1 MTFELLEESSTTEI
15 KSTPE
20 KPTTTETKPATAPN
34 ERMYFDYGDE
44 KTTSHTILVNGA
56 RINAEPLV
64 LPTWIDSRS
73 SEMKRAEN
81 EAAEGANLEDE
92 EDLKN
97 IHDQLKKSDL
107 EGRAVGSM
115 AAIFREYGDQVAIAN
130 REVED
135 GKGSEKSGMDSSKLG
150 HQVDFTDKNN
160 LVFVIGH
167 NGKEK
172 MLSLL
177 GNVPNESIVGV
188 KMNFRMGPPLMEQN
202 YLSQNGDEQEIGFT
216 VRLTYSDDEGKEV
229 EAKKLF
235 FLFAKTENEIKNDT
249 QNNNLDDDGRDEE
262 LPLAAQLIHS

>member
-1 MTFELLEESSTTEI
+1 MNSENETSSAEVPKNLEMGTVVDNEQNLG
-15 KSTPE
+15 KSTAA
-20 KPTTTETKPATAPN
+20 KN
-34 ERMYFDYGDE
+34 ERMYFNYGNE
-44 KTTSHTILVNGA
+44 KTAPYTILVNGA

-81 EAAEGANLEDE
+81 KVAEGANLENE

-97 IHDQLKKSDL
+97 IHNQLEESDL
-107 EGRAVGSM
+107 EGRAVSSM

-135 GKGSEKSGMDSSKLG
+135 GSGSQKSGMDSWKLG

-177 GNVPNESIVGV
+177 GNVPNQSIVGV
-188 KMNFRMGPPLMEQN
+188 KMNFRMGPPLFEQN
-202 YLSQNGDEQEIGFT
+202 YLSKGSNGNEKEVGFT
-216 VRLTYSDDEGKEV
+216 VRLTCSNDKGEEKV
-229 EAKKLF
+229 AKKLF
-235 FLFAKTENEIKNDT
+235 FLFAKTEDEVENGEKT
-249 QNNNLDDDGRDEE
+249 NNSDNTEDEE
-262 LPLAAQLIHS
+262 LPMAA